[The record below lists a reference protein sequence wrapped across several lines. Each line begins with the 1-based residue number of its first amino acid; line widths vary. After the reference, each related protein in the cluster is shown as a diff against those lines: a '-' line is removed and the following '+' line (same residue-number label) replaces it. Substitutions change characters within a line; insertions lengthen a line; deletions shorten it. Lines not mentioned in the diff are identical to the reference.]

1 MSKISTYPSADV
13 PLQLSD
19 RLIGTEAIRPVPSP
33 TPLATKNFSLGE
45 LLQLFS
51 SNFPAA
57 TLQAVL
63 NAGNIA
69 TQNITLTGTIS
80 ATLIKPINIE
90 DTSGSQGL
98 PFQVL
103 SKGAVSIT
111 WVDIPN
117 ISGYVPISRELTI
130 NGITYDLSADRSWTV
145 SATTPTLQEVTTVG
159 NETTDNIIVRNGDW
173 TLNLGLDIYGIPMIL
188 MNHDVY
194 GPKGIYVPQGLQI
207 SSLAELATLS
217 QMEIAAERNDYIG
230 IKTQVEDTV
239 NVGKYLLT
247 NLIFPTTSTINQ
259 LSVQREFTFPDK
271 PDGTYILA
279 TTDDIG
285 TTPTLQQVTDEG
297 NTTNQDIISYSLI
310 GAIDEIDNSI
320 GAVLD
325 SDGSLALSSNGQT
338 GTLRSSNISGA
349 VDLEFPNAVGTNTIP
364 VSVNGNFADITGN
377 ITISAGGGFVPYTG
391 AIANVD
397 LGEFELK
404 AGQIS
409 LDTTP
414 TGTASVGTTRWN
426 DTIGVTE
433 TTLKGG
439 AVILKNG
446 IDLVA
451 RVVNKVTPNATLLRA
466 NYTAVR
472 ISGAQ
477 GQRLAVAYAQANN
490 DNNSADTLGLVYE
503 NIATNQEGFII
514 TVGQFEGINTT
525 GSLQG
530 ETWIDGDVLYLS
542 PTIPGG
548 ITNIKPT
555 GATGHIVVLGYV
567 EYSHA
572 INGKIYVK
580 IMNGW
585 ELDELHNVY
594 INTPTNNQLLSY
606 DSVTQLWK
614 NKSVT
619 TVDIA
624 DSTNKRYQTDAQQTN
639 NDATSSI
646 QTQLDSRTREILQN
660 FTDYTTT
667 GVLTEQII
675 SNQAITANDM
685 KINSWLNFIS
695 TFSRT
700 GTTQATVAI
709 YLNTT
714 SNSLVGAVK
723 IGTATISS
731 TQSLPC
737 FKRDFSINASSV
749 LRGLNFTANAPTD
762 EIGTNTQSTTTLT
775 LGSAYY
781 LISTATLN
789 NVADTVTQ
797 RAINLKS
804 SR

>member
-145 SATTPTLQEVTTVG
+145 SAPTPTLQEVTTEG
-159 NETTDNIIVRNGDW
+159 NETTDDIIIRDGDW
-173 TLNLGLDIYGIPMIL
+173 TLNLKKDIGLSPLLTME
-188 MNHDVY
+188 HDVY
-194 GPKGIYVPQGLQI
+194 GPKGIYTSQGLQLN
-207 SSLAELATLS
+207 SVDELAVNS
-217 QMEIAAERNDYIG
+217 QMEILAERTNYIG
-230 IKTQVEDTV
+230 IKVQNEDLV
-239 NVGKYLLT
+239 NVGNNLVTSLT
-247 NLIFPTTSTINQ
+247 FPTTSIIDQ
-259 LSVQREFTFPDK
+259 LLVQRDFTFPDK

-297 NTTNQDIISYSLI
+297 NITTQDIISYSI
-310 GAIDEIDNSI
+310 IATIDEIDNSI

-377 ITISAGGGFVPYTG
+377 ITVSAGGGFVPYTG

-439 AVILKNG
+439 TVIIKNG

-466 NYTAVR
+466 NYRAVR

-624 DSTNKRYQTDAQQTN
+624 DSTNKRYQTDTQQTN

-646 QTQLDSRTREILQN
+646 QTQLDARTRELLQN

-685 KINSWLNFIS
+685 KINSWINLIS
-695 TFSRT
+695 TYTRT
-700 GTTQATVAI
+700 GTTNASVFH
-709 YLNTT
+709 YLSTN
-714 SNSLVGAVK
+714 SNNIVGAVK
-723 IGTATISS
+723 IATAAMTS

-749 LRGLNFTANAPTD
+749 LRGLLATANFATD
-762 EIGTNTQSTTTLT
+762 EISTSTQSTTTLT
-775 LGSAYY
+775 LGSTYY
-781 LISTATLN
+781 LITTAALN

>member
-159 NETTDNIIVRNGDW
+159 NETTDNIIKRIGDW
-173 TLNLGLDIYGIPMIL
+173 TIQITDDGGGIPMIL

-207 SSLAELATLS
+207 NSVDELAVNC
-217 QMEIAAERNDYIG
+217 QMEILAERNQYIG
-230 IKTQVEDTV
+230 FRVQNEDIV
-239 NVGKYLLT
+239 NVGNNLFTTLT
-247 NLIFPTTSTINQ
+247 FPTTSTINQ
-259 LSVQREFTFPDK
+259 LLVQRDFTFPDK

-310 GAIDEIDNSI
+310 GAIDEINNSI
-320 GAVLD
+320 GAILD

-349 VDLEFPNAVGTNTIP
+349 VDLEFPNAAGTNTIP

-439 AVILKNG
+439 TVILKNG

-555 GATGHIVVLGYV
+555 GATGHIVVIGYV

-700 GTTQATVAI
+700 GTTNATVAI

-723 IGTATISS
+723 IATATMSS
-731 TQSLPC
+731 SGSLPC

-749 LRGLNFTANAPTD
+749 LRGYNFTLNAPTD
-762 EIGTNTQSTTTLT
+762 EIATGAQSTTTLT

-781 LISTATLN
+781 LISTAALN